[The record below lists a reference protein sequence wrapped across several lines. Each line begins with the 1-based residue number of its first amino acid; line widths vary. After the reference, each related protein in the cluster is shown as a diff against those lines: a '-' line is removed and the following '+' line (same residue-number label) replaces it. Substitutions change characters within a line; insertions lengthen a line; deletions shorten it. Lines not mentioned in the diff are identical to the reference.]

1 VSIDDTTKTKG
12 NDMSLQ
18 NNMHPVQGQSSRW
31 KRARIILPIAI
42 LLAICTA
49 ATAYFPKSAKVVRKA
64 NSGASAL
71 RQNVALPASV
81 TATDPGPRPLPADA
95 GGFLKSLSANE
106 QQIEPS
112 ITTEFNRVHDVVVT
126 SPTDGGLGPRF
137 NSNSCS
143 SCHAYPAAGGSSPP
157 NNPLFSVY
165 NYNGASNTMP
175 FFETSTGPILEGR
188 FINQPGTTIPDG
200 TVHQLFTITGRSDA
214 TGCNISQ
221 PDFSTA
227 ASQNNLVLRQVSPTY
242 GDGLIE
248 VVRNSDIVTNMNA
261 NLPKKASLGITGHPN
276 YSGND
281 GSIMR
286 FGWKAQ
292 VRSTLLMS
300 ANQMN
305 VEMGVT
311 NDVFPNEIDETPGC
325 VINPVPETVTN
336 FTPGILT
343 EFFPGDYSR
352 TEYYIQWLTPPTPA
366 TSTSSTK
373 NGKTQF
379 TNAGCVYCHTTSF
392 KTPATSRPALGNATI
407 NLYSDLLVH
416 HMGPGL
422 ADGLPQGQAGPDE
435 FRTAPLWGIGQRLWF
450 MHDGRTNNIVTAIED
465 HYSLSNTTYPAS
477 EANQAVT
484 NFNNLSSK
492 NQQDLVNFLRSL

>member
-1 VSIDDTTKTKG
+1 
-12 NDMSLQ
+12 MSLSGK
-18 NNMHPVQGQSSRW
+18 NNPVETRSNQGKWLRV
-31 KRARIILPIAI
+31 ALPVVL

-49 ATAYFPKSAKVVRKA
+49 ATAYFPKSTKA
-64 NSGASAL
+64 SKATAPASARANL
-71 RQNVALPASV
+71 VAPPTV
-81 TATDPGPRPLPADA
+81 TATDPGPRKLPANA
-95 GGFLKSLSANE
+95 GSFISTLSANE

-112 ITTEFNRVHDVVVT
+112 ITTEFNRTHDVIVT

-137 NSNSCS
+137 NSNSCA
-143 SCHAYPAAGGSSPP
+143 SCHAYPAVGGSSPP
-157 NNPLFSVY
+157 SNPLFSVY
-165 NYNGASNTMP
+165 NYNGANNTMP
-175 FFETSTGPILEGR
+175 SFITTTGPILEAR

-200 TVHQLFTITGRSDA
+200 SVHELFTITGRSDA
-214 TGCNISQ
+214 SGCNIAQ
-221 PDFSTA
+221 PDFVTA
-227 ASQNNLVLRQVSPTY
+227 AANNNLVLRQVPPTY

-248 VVRNSDIVTNMNA
+248 VVRNSDIINNMNA
-261 NLPKKASLGITGHPN
+261 NLTVKATLGITGHPN

-281 GSIMR
+281 GSIQR

-292 VRSTLLMS
+292 IRSTLLMS
-300 ANQMN
+300 AQQMN

-311 NDVFPNEIDETPGC
+311 NETFPNEVDQTPGC
-325 VINPVPETVTN
+325 VLNPVPETVTN

-343 EFFPGDYSR
+343 EMFPGDAER
-352 TEYYIQWLTPPTPA
+352 AEYFTQWLAPPTPVKPT
-366 TSTSSTK
+366 TSTS

-392 KTPATSRPALGNATI
+392 KTPATSRPALGNTTI
-407 NLYSDLLVH
+407 NLYSDLIVH

-435 FRTAPLWGIGQRLWF
+435 FRTAPLWGIGQRLFF
-450 MHDGRTNNIVTAIED
+450 MHDGRTANIVTAIED
-465 HYSLSNTTYPAS
+465 HYSLGNSTYPAS
-477 EANQAVT
+477 EANQSVT